1 MDWIK
6 RNYDQFILAL
16 VALVLLVLSALL
28 ITKAVQF
35 QQTFAGIQGQVVH
48 HNQIPPADMS
58 SLQQATEALANPAK
72 WELNADEGSLFI
84 SIPYIARGDE
94 LIDPRKSPT
103 PLHPPIPNKWIIDH
117 KLDILDNNVLNE
129 DPDGDGFSNLDEWK
143 GVKGDGSDS
152 TDPNDPKSHP
162 PYYTKLRLVQ
172 YIKQPFRLLFNAWD
186 GDVKKPE
193 TLEFQINTVDVHQ
206 PTQFVKIGDQIAGT
220 KFKVL
225 SFESKTITNKATG
238 STEDVSELTVQNVE
252 THDKVLLIMEKIA
265 DSPDSYALF
274 HYLWNNTQFEV
285 KKDKE
290 FALLPDANLRYKL
303 IDITEKDA
311 LIQTPTG
318 PQVRVPHLDEPWT
331 PAMFTPS
338 HPAQPSPQ
346 PAAQPAAQST
356 SPAAQSAPQPSSP
369 PASQPPAT
377 H

>member
-103 PLHPPIPNKWIIDH
+103 PLHPPVPNRWIIDH

-172 YIKQPFRLLFNAWD
+172 YIKQPFRLLFNAYD
-186 GDVKKPE
+186 GDPKKPE
-193 TLEFQINTVDVHQ
+193 EIKFQINTVDVRQ
-206 PTQFVKIGDQIAGT
+206 PTQFVKIGDVIAGT
-220 KFKVL
+220 KFKVIK
-225 SFESKTITNKATG
+225 FEFKQALNEKTGAMT
-238 STEDVSELTVQNVE
+238 DMSELTVQNTE
-252 THDKVLLIMEKIA
+252 TSDNVALVLERIV

-274 HYLWNNTQFEV
+274 RYLWNSTQFEV
-285 KKDKE
+285 KKNKE
-290 FALLPDANLRYKL
+290 FVLLPETTLRYKL
-303 IDITEKDA
+303 IDIKEDQA
-311 LIQTPTG
+311 LIKTPTDE
-318 PQVRVPHLDEPWT
+318 QVRVPLLEKP
-331 PAMFTPS
+331 
-338 HPAQPSPQ
+338 
-346 PAAQPAAQST
+346 
-356 SPAAQSAPQPSSP
+356 
-369 PASQPPAT
+369 
-377 H
+377 